1 MYVPAAFAQTDLG
14 ALHDLIE
21 AHDFGLLVSQGPD
34 GLIASHL
41 PFLLDRTRGA
51 HGTLYAH
58 VARANPQWRNL
69 ADGEAMAVFQGPHA
83 YISPSWYKSHP
94 SVPTWNYAA
103 AHVYGRVTLIEDAAS
118 LQALV
123 NRLVARHEG
132 QRAPAWSTEG
142 LPQKFI
148 DGMLRGIVGFEMAI
162 TRIDGKQKLSQ
173 NRSATDRR
181 GVIAALA
188 GSESTD
194 DRALGAYMQAH
205 AAPGEAI

>member
-1 MYVPAAFAQTDLG
+1 MYVPAAFAQEDLG
-14 ALHDLIE
+14 ALHDLID
-21 AHDFGLLVSQGPD
+21 ANDFGLLVSQGPD

-58 VARANPQWRNL
+58 VARANPQWRNI

-103 AHVYGRVTLIEDAAS
+103 AHAYGRVTLIEDGAA

-123 NRLVARHEG
+123 NKLVARHEAS
-132 QRAPAWSTEG
+132 RAPAWSTDG

-148 DGMLRGIVGFEMAI
+148 DGMLRGIVGFEMTI

-188 GSESTD
+188 GSESSHD
-194 DRALGAYMQAH
+194 QAMGAYMQTH
-205 AAPGEAI
+205 AAPGDAI

>member
-14 ALHDLIE
+14 ALHDLID

-41 PFLLDRTRGA
+41 PFMLERGKGP

-58 VARANPQWRNL
+58 VARANPQWRNI

-103 AHVYGRVTLIEDAAS
+103 AHAYGRVTLIEDGAA

-123 NRLVARHEG
+123 NSLVARHEG
-132 QRAPAWSTEG
+132 QRRPAWSTDG

-148 DGMLRGIVGFEMAI
+148 DGMLRGIVGFEITI

-173 NRSATDRR
+173 NRSSTDRR

-194 DRALGAYMQAH
+194 DRSLGAYMQTH
-205 AAPGEAI
+205 AAPGDAI